1 MKLLVNRCTMP
12 IKIFVYSSSF
22 GGGFPSVCHHA
33 RLADDGIVSL
43 FKPSKEIIGL
53 SSGVQIH

>member
-1 MKLLVNRCTMP
+1 MYNAYKNICVQQL
-12 IKIFVYSSSF
+12 FW
-22 GGGFPSVCHHA
+22 GGFPSVCHHA